1 MIKINIEKIKHQTFG
16 DRESTSSVLF
26 FVVVIDFLSYI

>member
-1 MIKINIEKIKHQTFG
+1 MIKINIKKIKHQTFE

-26 FVVVIDFLSYI
+26 FVVVIDFFSYI